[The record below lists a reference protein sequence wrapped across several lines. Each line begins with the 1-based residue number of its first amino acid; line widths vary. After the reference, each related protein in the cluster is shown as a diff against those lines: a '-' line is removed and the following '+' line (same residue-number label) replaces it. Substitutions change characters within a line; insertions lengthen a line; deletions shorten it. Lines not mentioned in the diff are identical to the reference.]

1 MYLVAVIGIHLL
13 QEHIITYTVISP
25 VVMIANNLTRVD
37 SILIQELS
45 NELNITIIIF
55 SCLFVFIFLLYLMI
69 ISNQKNY
76 LIHMEMNRS
85 LMNNYIQQRIVE
97 YEEYPPVF
105 SDEED
110 DDNQ

>member
-1 MYLVAVIGIHLL
+1 M
-13 QEHIITYTVISP
+13 IS
-25 VVMIANNLTRVD
+25 NNLTTVD
-37 SILIQELS
+37 SILIEQLS

-69 ISNQKNY
+69 INNQKNY
-76 LIHMEMNRS
+76 LLHMEMNRS
-85 LMNNYIQQRIVE
+85 LMNNYVQQRIVE

-105 SDEED
+105 SDEDD

>member
-1 MYLVAVIGIHLL
+1 MYLVALIASHLL
-13 QEHIITYTVISP
+13 QEHIIMYTVISP
-25 VVMIANNLTRVD
+25 VVMIANNLTTVD
-37 SILIQELS
+37 SILIEQLS

-76 LIHMEMNRS
+76 LVHMEMNRS

>member
-1 MYLVAVIGIHLL
+1 MYLVAVIAIHLL

-25 VVMIANNLTRVD
+25 FVMISNNLTTVD
-37 SILIQELS
+37 SILIEQLS

-69 ISNQKNY
+69 INNQKNY
-76 LIHMEMNRS
+76 LLHMEMNRS
-85 LMNNYIQQRIVE
+85 LMNNYVQQRIVE

-105 SDEED
+105 SDEDD

>member
-1 MYLVAVIGIHLL
+1 MYLVALIASNLL

-105 SDEED
+105 SYEED